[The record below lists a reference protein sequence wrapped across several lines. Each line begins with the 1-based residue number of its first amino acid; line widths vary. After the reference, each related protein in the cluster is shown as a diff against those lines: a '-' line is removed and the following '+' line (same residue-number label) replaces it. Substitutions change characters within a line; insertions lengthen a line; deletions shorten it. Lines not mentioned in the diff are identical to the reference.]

1 MRASIPLA
9 MILISYGTLANG
21 QTQEQKNVMEHLA
34 VLHVAAKWCSDY
46 SVNVSDI
53 NEAAASSKI
62 RPDRAPFKEYLKV
75 QIDKT
80 QDALSETGVTAGCA
94 GLYSMYGPKG
104 SAVSGQMM
112 KR

>member
-1 MRASIPLA
+1 MRASILLTC
-9 MILISYGTLANG
+9 ILIIYSTLANG

-34 VLHVAAKWCSDY
+34 VLHVAAKWCGDY
-46 SVNVSDI
+46 SVSVSDI
-53 NEAAASSKI
+53 NEAAASAKI

-80 QDALSETGVTAGCA
+80 QDALSDAGLIAGCA

-104 SAVSGQMM
+104 SAVAGQMM